1 MHMIDMSNNRA
12 NIAYREE
19 ETPWHGLG
27 VPKKAGASLTE
38 WREDAG
44 LIWSAQKAEIIYRN
58 ASILDA
64 NGRGT
69 ICRGE
74 SRIIY
79 RSDTGTELGI
89 CSDRYKIVQPETI
102 VEFFRDL
109 TEENGME
116 METLGSLDGGRR
128 IWALARTGEEFRLMG
143 QDEVKA
149 YVLLATSYDGSMA
162 TIGKYTSTRVVCHNT
177 LTIATAGSA
186 KGDIKIPHSTE
197 FNGHQVKLDMGLL
210 KGQWAEFQ
218 DNAQR
223 LAERKVSAKEQV
235 EFIINLM
242 ADEKEK
248 LDPDSISTRKRNIIA
263 DILARAQGN
272 ARGAHFKAAD
282 GTAWGLLNAVT
293 EYVDHTQGNTVAT
306 RFNSAQF
313 GAGAALKRD
322 AFENA
327 LKLAA

>member
-27 VPKKAGASLTE
+27 VPKKAGESLDQ

-44 LIWSAQKAEIIYRN
+44 LIWTAEKAEIIFRN
-58 ASILDA
+58 ATQKDDQ
-64 NGRGT
+64 GRGA

-89 CSDRYKIVQPETI
+89 CTDRYKIVQPETI

-177 LTIATAGSA
+177 LSVAVGQNA

-210 KGQWAEFQ
+210 KGQWSEFQ
-218 DNAQR
+218 SNAQQ
-223 LAERKVSAKEQV
+223 LAERKVSAREQV
-235 EFIINLM
+235 DFILALM
-242 ADEKEK
+242 TDEKEK
-248 LDPDSISTRKRNIIA
+248 LDPESISTRKRNIIA
-263 DILARAQGN
+263 DILNRAQG
-272 ARGAHFKAAD
+272 AAKGAHFKAAD

-293 EYVDHTQGNTVAT
+293 EYVDHTQGNSVAT

-313 GAGAALKRD
+313 GAGAALKRE
-322 AFENA
+322 AFEAA